1 MLEKKQLVCYPKP
14 ESLSCSMFLALLL
27 LGYAGAIDEPQ
38 AVVASFVSVGK
49 CGSSTMR
56 AMLAVEYHGY
66 KVCAISTNHS
76 QKMANKFRALGG
88 DVTLLDQ
95 WEKGLQPES
104 GCQILLAYGYVGPPG
119 ECGGGGNL
127 TRSAHASGSTAIA
140 TTLKYFTLLREPI
153 ARAVSE
159 YNYFCLDCKEGQCKS
174 TPLSNQ

>member
-1 MLEKKQLVCYPKP
+1 
-14 ESLSCSMFLALLL
+14 MFLALLL

-76 QKMANKFRALGG
+76 QKMADKFRALGG
-88 DVTLLDQ
+88 DETLLDQ
-95 WEKGLQPES
+95 WVKGLQPES
-104 GCQILLAYGYVGPPG
+104 GCQILLAYGYAGPPG
-119 ECGGGGNL
+119 ECRGGSNL

-153 ARAVSE
+153 ARTVS
-159 YNYFCLDCKEGQCKS
+159 YQS
-174 TPLSNQ
+174 TTTFAWTAKKASAKANRLATNNLLEVTDGLCPPHPPF

>member
-1 MLEKKQLVCYPKP
+1 
-14 ESLSCSMFLALLL
+14 MFLALLL

-66 KVCAISTNHS
+66 KVCGISNHHS

-104 GCQILLAYGYVGPPG
+104 GCQILLAYDYVGAPG
-119 ECGGGGNL
+119 ECGGGGQSDSVGTCFWFN
-127 TRSAHASGSTAIA
+127 RYSYYAKVFHALARTHSTSCIRVQLLLPGLQRRPVQKH
-140 TTLKYFTLLREPI
+140 TT
-153 ARAVSE
+153 
-159 YNYFCLDCKEGQCKS
+159 
-174 TPLSNQ
+174 